1 MAWLFKR
8 EGGRGG
14 GGMLVAHVIIAGEL
28 KGNVMFVRYMLRDCA
43 GPSVLGGSIRAWRG
57 TVRA

>member
-14 GGMLVAHVIIAGEL
+14 GGMLVAHVIITGEL
-28 KGNVMFVRYMLRDCA
+28 KGNVMFVATCCGIVRVHPCLA
-43 GPSVLGGSIRAWRG
+43 VQSVLGG
-57 TVRA
+57 VQ